1 MSGSTAHRVSR
12 SPVISVPDRDKPR
25 SHWLGLH
32 NPGYAHHIA
41 IDNNGSSV
49 SVKFLTFFS
58 SVNLSGTSL
67 LKEVFVM
74 PGADLFSRK
83 AGPVRRTEQSFW
95 YIINSKTEK
104 DLTGALLIRR

>member
-1 MSGSTAHRVSR
+1 
-12 SPVISVPDRDKPR
+12 
-25 SHWLGLH
+25 
-32 NPGYAHHIA
+32 
-41 IDNNGSSV
+41 
-49 SVKFLTFFS
+49 
-58 SVNLSGTSL
+58 
-67 LKEVFVM
+67 M